1 MKPVLFHSINLP
13 QQEGLEEKSGWRT
26 MRWTRVFFLQVMTYT
41 RVQLLYKMCRAVRWA
56 NARVELEWEEME
68 EVGESS
74 VGIKLWGGRLFA
86 VIAEV

>member
-1 MKPVLFHSINLP
+1 
-13 QQEGLEEKSGWRT
+13 
-26 MRWTRVFFLQVMTYT
+26 
-41 RVQLLYKMCRAVRWA
+41 MCRAVRWA

>member
-13 QQEGLEEKSGWRT
+13 QQEGTGGKKWLAYDALNSSI
-26 MRWTRVFFLQVMTYT
+26 FLQVMTYT

>member
-26 MRWTRVFFLQVMTYT
+26 MRWTRVFFYKWWL